1 MIRSIR
7 RAAVAAVL
15 MVLLAPA
22 TARAQGV
29 GIKGGLLYST
39 FSFDGI
45 SDVIDSDTGWM
56 AGVFFG
62 GNRDGIAGIMG
73 EVNLLAK
80 RGTEGDEDL
89 TLYYVQV
96 PVLLRLNGGSR
107 STGGVS
113 VYGIVGPA
121 VDLKIGD
128 DLGDVAMV
136 DEYEGFDVSIV
147 GGAGIELGRF
157 ILEARGTWG
166 LRNIAKDFEAAE
178 LKSRTFA
185 ILAGVRF
192 N

>member
-7 RAAVAAVL
+7 RAAVAAV
-15 MVLLAPA
+15 MMALLAPA
-22 TARAQGV
+22 TALAQGV

-39 FSFDGI
+39 FSF
-45 SDVIDSDTGWM
+45 DVIDSDTGWM